1 MNWFLVSLLA
11 QFILGVATVF
21 DKLLLKKSYPNPIG
35 YTFWIGILGL
45 IAVFLLPFGFETAG
59 AGEIFYAL
67 WGGALF
73 MLALLFFYWALYYGE
88 ASGVVIAIG
97 GLSPMITLFFSSILL
112 GGSLS
117 GYQWISFVC
126 LLLGSF
132 FLAFTGEKETRLRVI
147 AYVLMSAVLFG
158 YSNIVSKQVFDAI
171 TFVTGFFWLK
181 IGGALFVLLF
191 LLYAPWRRSILH
203 PEGRDESQ
211 NKLGYF
217 ANRVYAGVGSLL
229 IYYAIALGV
238 PSLIDAMQAV
248 RFLFIFLGGWLLLR
262 ETFQGRVL
270 VLKILAF
277 IVISAGVLL
286 LGVGEY
292 VKNTMPD
299 PNRSIEWGV
308 TFSQKFAQELQ
319 LGGETAKWGWQEVYD
334 AILDDLGVRHL
345 RLVAYWDLVEPKQG
359 VFDFS
364 GLDYQMR
371 RAEEVGA
378 DVILVIG
385 KKVPRWPE
393 CHVPSWVKAVT
404 FEKELL
410 EYMEIVVARYK
421 NSPALLYWQVENEP
435 FLPFGDCS
443 SVSRE
448 MVDAEISHVRSL
460 DVEHPILVTDSG
472 ELGLWYAA
480 ARRGNVFGTTM
491 YRRVYN
497 ELFGFIEYP
506 IGPGFFRAKER
517 IIRFLIQ
524 DYEKKFLVIELGM
537 EPWLPRALRD
547 ASLEEQFRVFD
558 FPFFQDS
565 IGFAKDAGFDAY
577 YLWGAE
583 WWYWMKI
590 KHNDPRFWE
599 EAKRLLL

>member
-1 MNWFLVSLLA
+1 M
-11 QFILGVATVF
+11 
-21 DKLLLKKSYPNPIG
+21 
-35 YTFWIGILGL
+35 
-45 IAVFLLPFGFETAG
+45 
-59 AGEIFYAL
+59 
-67 WGGALF
+67 
-73 MLALLFFYWALYYGE
+73 
-88 ASGVVIAIG
+88 
-97 GLSPMITLFFSSILL
+97 
-112 GGSLS
+112 
-117 GYQWISFVC
+117 
-126 LLLGSF
+126 
-132 FLAFTGEKETRLRVI
+132 
-147 AYVLMSAVLFG
+147 
-158 YSNIVSKQVFDAI
+158 
-171 TFVTGFFWLK
+171 
-181 IGGALFVLLF
+181 
-191 LLYAPWRRSILH
+191 
-203 PEGRDESQ
+203 
-211 NKLGYF
+211 
-217 ANRVYAGVGSLL
+217 
-229 IYYAIALGV
+229 
-238 PSLIDAMQAV
+238 
-248 RFLFIFLGGWLLLR
+248 
-262 ETFQGRVL
+262 
-270 VLKILAF
+270 
-277 IVISAGVLL
+277 
-286 LGVGEY
+286 
-292 VKNTMPD
+292 
-299 PNRSIEWGV
+299 
-308 TFSQKFAQELQ
+308 
-319 LGGETAKWGWQEVYD
+319 
-334 AILDDLGVRHL
+334 RHL

-404 FEKELL
+404 FEIELL

-524 DYEKKFLVIELGM
+524 NYEKKFLVIELGM